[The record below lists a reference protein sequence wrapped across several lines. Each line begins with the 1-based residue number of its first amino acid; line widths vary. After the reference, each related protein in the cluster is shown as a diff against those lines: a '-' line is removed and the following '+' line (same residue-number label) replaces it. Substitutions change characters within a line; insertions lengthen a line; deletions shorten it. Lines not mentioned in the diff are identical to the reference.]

1 MSTTDPTPQPIPA
14 AIIDQHDAQVTAAT
28 LEKLKPALSP
38 ILQKLLAFVVGLL
51 TGIGGD
57 FNVCGDYTKSQQG
70 TVLGTTYKFTE
81 TVNGTADIN
90 ATPV

>member
-1 MSTTDPTPQPIPA
+1 MTTPDATPEPA
-14 AIIDQHDAQVTAAT
+14 AIIDQHDAEVTVAT
-28 LEKLKPALSP
+28 LHKLSPALSP

-57 FNVCGDYTKSQQG
+57 FNVSGNYTKTQTG
-70 TVLGTTYKFTE
+70 NVLGTTYKFTE
-81 TVNGTADIN
+81 TVDGTADIN